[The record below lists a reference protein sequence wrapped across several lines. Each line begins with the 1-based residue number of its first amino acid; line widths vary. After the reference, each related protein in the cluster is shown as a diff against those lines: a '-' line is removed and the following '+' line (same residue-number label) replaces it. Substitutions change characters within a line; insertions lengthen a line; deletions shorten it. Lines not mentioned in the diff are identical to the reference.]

1 MNVSPRT
8 LVTPACGELLRDML
22 GSTFDADHVTTAVGG
37 LELARTF
44 PTLRW
49 DHLLYT
55 GSPAIGRVSGTVIG
69 ALLIGVMNNGLDLLG
84 VESYYQQVIKGG
96 LIVAAVMLD
105 RSRKTE
111 D

>member
-1 MNVSPRT
+1 MLALVLLGGIQKALT
-8 LVTPACGELLRDML
+8 LAEGI
-22 GSTFDADHVTTAVGG
+22 SSY
-37 LELARTF
+37 
-44 PTLRW
+44 W
-49 DHLLYT
+49 
-55 GSPAIGRVSGTVIG
+55 IQIVIG

-84 VESYYQQVIKGG
+84 VESYYQQVIKGA